1 MILNKN
7 IYVDKKTDVS
17 LKEFMGLIDI
27 EQESRNLSCFLCKTR
42 NFELISDKDRY
53 GLFYPT
59 GVCLDCG
66 HVQQTSYL
74 NAESL
79 NIFYE
84 SHYRDI
90 YKTGSPEELFLSQY
104 FKAAKKIDNF
114 IGSTSKKNIL
124 EVGCG
129 PGGILKHFQDKY
141 NSQVLGID
149 LDQRYLDFGKENGV
163 NLINSTIEDYES
175 KQKYDLIV
183 VCHVLEH
190 LNNPIDFLVKLR
202 SLLDENGSIYIEVP
216 SLESVKNGAYGKNL
230 QNFFHIAHISHFTE
244 KSIQR
249 LIYLSDYEITK
260 FNNTI
265 QVLIQDS
272 SKKDKNLLTN
282 EPNSYKY
289 TKNLLKEISNSENK
303 FGFLFL
309 NIFVLFFYRKT
320 RLRDLV
326 NLAKIRIFKSK
337 YNSKN

>member
-1 MILNKN
+1 M
-7 IYVDKKTDVS
+7 
-17 LKEFMGLIDI
+17 
-27 EQESRNLSCFLCKTR
+27 
-42 NFELISDKDRY
+42 
-53 GLFYPT
+53 
-59 GVCLDCG
+59 
-66 HVQQTSYL
+66 
-74 NAESL
+74 
-79 NIFYE
+79 
-84 SHYRDI
+84 
-90 YKTGSPEELFLSQY
+90 
-104 FKAAKKIDNF
+104 
-114 IGSTSKKNIL
+114 
-124 EVGCG
+124 
-129 PGGILKHFQDKY
+129 
-141 NSQVLGID
+141 
-149 LDQRYLDFGKENGV
+149 
-163 NLINSTIEDYES
+163 
-175 KQKYDLIV
+175 
-183 VCHVLEH
+183 
-190 LNNPIDFLVKLR
+190 KLR

-230 QNFFHIAHISHFTE
+230 QNFFHIAHIYHFTE